1 MVEFTLIRSGEEF
14 ELFCEDLL
22 KAKGFRI
29 ISRPSRGPDGGKD
42 IKASLTYTDKLGLN
56 VDLLVL
62 VECKHFAKSDR
73 SVRESDVGNIIER
86 TLMHNCNR
94 YLLITSTVAST
105 SVVNQLEGISLNPAI
120 QIYATFWAKNNLDEM
135 LMEFPELKKRYFSDN
150 RRIDLEPAESEKKL
164 WNIIIHEHPDFS
176 EELKEIIEI
185 WNDSQHNFLFSAVRP
200 SKDLERQLLS
210 SGKIHEEI
218 ADKIADQIR
227 KEAGFNSDDEM
238 IQFCEKRL
246 HGEEYYQLF
255 SSGTLQD
262 EEPPNTSTI
271 SLDFM
276 RKLARG
282 QTEEAP
288 LLAMILQT
296 ILHVITS
303 GIGIEPHDETKGC
316 IMDFDENM
324 EDILIGLKNG
334 PKFCSSCQKQLKRMG
349 AVYILNIAEQTK
361 KYLNEEG
368 RANKVSL
375 RMNLREKRRVETGE
389 DWSYDVAFSFAGK
402 DRELVEELAS
412 VLKKRNVK
420 IFYDEFEKS
429 QLWGEDLY
437 SYLDELY
444 RFRSKFCVVFISKYY
459 ANTIWNDTI
468 RKDYERRAFLDNQ
481 TSILPIRLDDTE
493 IPGISS
499 STVYIRW
506 QDDEVDNIADM
517 IVQKVQAESGVEVE
531 VNKDAVIGGKI
542 KRESE
547 ECVVSPFIFNNP
559 VTGETFFNRENVL
572 EDMLNYLFRRRD
584 RGNIWLLGQ
593 RQSGKTSILK
603 HLETEFNKIKHKTNK
618 GQLVKFI
625 YFDCQ
630 AVSNKALLFDE
641 IASKIGLNLDL
652 SHKSTIRVA
661 SDYFTSVFKQ
671 ILEKNYYIILL
682 LDEFDALLDYHGNRD
697 ERIKAENV
705 VKDIRVRINGIPKL
719 PRQPKLISAV
729 FASDRRYKDLASHF
743 KIGSPL
749 NYFEI
754 ELEWFDDT
762 QIEKLIQQYLPNDY
776 SIFNHNDIHLC
787 FQLSQGHPKLVQ
799 KVLDLIYCQKMA
811 GKMDKKVIKED
822 TKEFIQKTPTVICN
836 LKVPGYI
843 KTRLNEIGVKVGN
856 VDSIFMSNKE
866 DYDE

>member
-1 MVEFTLIRSGEEF
+1 
-14 ELFCEDLL
+14 
-22 KAKGFRI
+22 
-29 ISRPSRGPDGGKD
+29 
-42 IKASLTYTDKLGLN
+42 
-56 VDLLVL
+56 
-62 VECKHFAKSDR
+62 
-73 SVRESDVGNIIER
+73 
-86 TLMHNCNR
+86 
-94 YLLITSTVAST
+94 
-105 SVVNQLEGISLNPAI
+105 
-120 QIYATFWAKNNLDEM
+120 
-135 LMEFPELKKRYFSDN
+135 
-150 RRIDLEPAESEKKL
+150 
-164 WNIIIHEHPDFS
+164 
-176 EELKEIIEI
+176 
-185 WNDSQHNFLFSAVRP
+185 
-200 SKDLERQLLS
+200 
-210 SGKIHEEI
+210 
-218 ADKIADQIR
+218 
-227 KEAGFNSDDEM
+227 
-238 IQFCEKRL
+238 
-246 HGEEYYQLF
+246 
-255 SSGTLQD
+255 
-262 EEPPNTSTI
+262 
-271 SLDFM
+271 
-276 RKLARG
+276 
-282 QTEEAP
+282 
-288 LLAMILQT
+288 
-296 ILHVITS
+296 
-303 GIGIEPHDETKGC
+303 
-316 IMDFDENM
+316 
-324 EDILIGLKNG
+324 
-334 PKFCSSCQKQLKRMG
+334 
-349 AVYILNIAEQTK
+349 
-361 KYLNEEG
+361 
-368 RANKVSL
+368 
-375 RMNLREKRRVETGE
+375 
-389 DWSYDVAFSFAGK
+389 
-402 DRELVEELAS
+402 
-412 VLKKRNVK
+412 
-420 IFYDEFEKS
+420 
-429 QLWGEDLY
+429 
-437 SYLDELY
+437 
-444 RFRSKFCVVFISKYY
+444 
-459 ANTIWNDTI
+459 
-468 RKDYERRAFLDNQ
+468 
-481 TSILPIRLDDTE
+481 
-493 IPGISS
+493 
-499 STVYIRW
+499 
-506 QDDEVDNIADM
+506 
-517 IVQKVQAESGVEVE
+517 
-531 VNKDAVIGGKI
+531 
-542 KRESE
+542 
-547 ECVVSPFIFNNP
+547 VVSPFIFNNP
-559 VTGETFFNRENVL
+559 VNGENFFDRENVL